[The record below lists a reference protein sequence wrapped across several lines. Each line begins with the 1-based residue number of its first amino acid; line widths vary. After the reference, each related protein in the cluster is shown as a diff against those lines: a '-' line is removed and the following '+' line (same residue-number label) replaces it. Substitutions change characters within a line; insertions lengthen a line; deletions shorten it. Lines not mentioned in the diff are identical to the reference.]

1 MQREIDWSRLRQ
13 IEEDLQIARPNSR
26 KIWSWW
32 CSWRCTIGQ
41 CPRGATKEVCKK
53 SNTYNTFAYRLVA
66 LSRDIQIV
74 LRCCLILL
82 PPSLPSSAP
91 PAFPY
96 RISNWTFIS
105 ASPGLRAHCT
115 RTAPALHTYCTC
127 IARALDAWHLVMQ
140 RLGMFWYVGSRPQ
153 AYWVACFCGLP
164 HPKWS
169 KLVFDGWDDFCCLC
183 RRWTRVAKAP
193 IGFQYL

>member
-66 LSRDIQIV
+66 VSRDIQIV
-74 LRCCLILL
+74 LKCCLILL

-91 PAFPY
+91 PAFPF

-105 ASPGLRAHCT
+105 ASPGCTRAAHVLHMHCT
-115 RTAPALHTYCTC
+115 RTWCMAPCY
-127 IARALDAWHLVMQ
+127 
-140 RLGMFWYVGSRPQ
+140 
-153 AYWVACFCGLP
+153 
-164 HPKWS
+164 
-169 KLVFDGWDDFCCLC
+169 
-183 RRWTRVAKAP
+183 AKARDVLVCRVP
-193 IGFQYL
+193 ASSILGCMFLWTAPSKMIKAGVWWMGRFLLFM